1 MKNNENTKTDRQI
14 DENSADFQ
22 ETAIFKASTARAIAE
37 RDASHAGLPVYPQKK
52 KKNIYIY
59 IYELYMYMYEIPQY
73 RENIQNIENIDSIYC
88 TYNKDMKETLLSKT
102 CTYSLQGL
110 QMSWEM
116 CDGL

>member
-1 MKNNENTKTDRQI
+1 
-14 DENSADFQ
+14 
-22 ETAIFKASTARAIAE
+22 
-37 RDASHAGLPVYPQKK
+37 
-52 KKNIYIY
+52 
-59 IYELYMYMYEIPQY
+59 MYMYEIPQY

>member
-37 RDASHAGLPVYPQKK
+37 RDASHAGLPVYPPQ

-59 IYELYMYMYEIPQY
+59 IYIYEYICICMKYHNTERIY
-73 RENIQNIENIDSIYC
+73 RI
-88 TYNKDMKETLLSKT
+88 
-102 CTYSLQGL
+102 
-110 QMSWEM
+110 
-116 CDGL
+116 